1 MATYRELQKQAKEK
15 GLKYVGVSKE
25 DLILALQ
32 KESHAQ
38 DEADAENTTPEEV
51 ENQESV
57 SDESEDTADAVV
69 YHGKNRV
76 RVYTLEQHGENYKE
90 LAQQFVDSPKR
101 DGHRIEFETVET
113 RITCPHCGQK
123 FRRY

>member
-1 MATYRELQKQAKEK
+1 MATYKELQKLAAKK
-15 GLKYVGVSKE
+15 GIKSVGVSKK

-32 KESHAQ
+32 EDSHEEEAQ
-38 DEADAENTTPEEV
+38 TLAPSEEV
-51 ENQESV
+51 ENQETV